1 MLSHNILLTILY
13 NFTISIH
20 FLRSTLSDITFYS
33 KLKLGTDPIKSFA
46 FLIHKKLSVN
56 IDHSLNIIDHITYTL
71 CHYLI
76 FYAPFLS
83 VYHFTF
89 HAALGISDV
98 HHTAILVHILQY
110 RYTCFL

>member
-1 MLSHNILLTILY
+1 MLSHNILPTILY

-33 KLKLGTDPIKSFA
+33 KF
-46 FLIHKKLSVN
+46 FFEHKKLSVN
-56 IDHSLNIIDHITYTL
+56 IDHLLIIIDHITYTL
-71 CHYLI
+71 CHYLK

-89 HAALGISDV
+89 HAVLGISDV
-98 HHTAILVHILQY
+98 RHTAILVHIL
-110 RYTCFL
+110 